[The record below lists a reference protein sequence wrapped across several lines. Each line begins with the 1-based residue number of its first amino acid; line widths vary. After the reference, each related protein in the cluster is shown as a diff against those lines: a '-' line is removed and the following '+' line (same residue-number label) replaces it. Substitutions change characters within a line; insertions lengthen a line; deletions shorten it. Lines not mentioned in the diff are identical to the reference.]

1 MVMILTE
8 IKDLVR
14 SQIQSTLDLRL
25 LRGDLPWSLAGSD
38 GGRRNVNLERRDA
51 LVTQIDAAIGPLG
64 WSATLEPVTS
74 AAGRTNK
81 LELVLRGPG
90 QLKDVW
96 SW

>member
-1 MVMILTE
+1 MTSTE
-8 IKDLVR
+8 IQNLIR
-14 SQIQSTLDLRL
+14 SQPERVLELRL

-51 LVTQIDAAIGPLG
+51 LVTQINAAIGPLG

-74 AAGRTNK
+74 AAGRVNK

-90 QLKDVW
+90 QLKEVW